1 MRKAKAL
8 ALLVLMVSL
17 LACLGRGGGGGGA
30 SRIRPGDV
38 AGAPDPPMTV
48 AQEPNPLLLGHWGC
62 THVTTVLKTGEKFNE
77 PIEYWLV
84 KKGDQYG
91 LYFYRHKR
99 GGEKRYRGWRA
110 WTINGDRI
118 VSEVGVTIF
127 VKDGEVYYDWKSD
140 PPTRMTRLD

>member
-1 MRKAKAL
+1 MRKAGAL
-8 ALLVLMVSL
+8 ALLVVMVSL
-17 LACLGRGGGGGGA
+17 VACLGRGGVRA
-30 SRIRPGDV
+30 SQIRPGDV
-38 AGAPDPPMTV
+38 AGDPDPPMTV

-62 THVTTVLKTGEKFNE
+62 THVTTVFKTGEKFNE

-99 GGEKRYRGWRA
+99 GGEKRYRGWRG

-127 VKDGEVYYDWKSD
+127 VRDGEVYYDWKSD